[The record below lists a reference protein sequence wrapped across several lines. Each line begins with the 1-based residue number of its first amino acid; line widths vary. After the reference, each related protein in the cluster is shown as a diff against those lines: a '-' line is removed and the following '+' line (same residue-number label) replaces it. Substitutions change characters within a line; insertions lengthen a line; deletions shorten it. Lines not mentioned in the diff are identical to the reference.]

1 LHSITKILRN
11 GPKAHFPFNRLRWPA
26 GLANANRST
35 TNPNLGF
42 LEDGII
48 KGSKVLREV
57 DFHEKRMFVSIPMVE
72 EPYFSIPIEVP
83 PTVVPTKSETS
94 VANVVSPS
102 TTTTEQDVPPS
113 MQPGPYELVTQE
125 SLENIGS
132 IVPIDASLQEP

>member
-1 LHSITKILRN
+1 VCPIHKSVNRN
-11 GPKAHFPFNRLRWPA
+11 QDRVNPNRLSAPLIGGYPNRWLQLPVTQHHINRLRWPA
-26 GLANANRST
+26 GLANANRLT

-42 LEDGII
+42 LEDAII

-57 DFHEKRMFVSIPMVE
+57 DLQEKRMFVSIPMVE

-83 PTVVPTKSETS
+83 PTVEPTKSKTS

-113 MQPGPYELVTQE
+113 M
-125 SLENIGS
+125 
-132 IVPIDASLQEP
+132 